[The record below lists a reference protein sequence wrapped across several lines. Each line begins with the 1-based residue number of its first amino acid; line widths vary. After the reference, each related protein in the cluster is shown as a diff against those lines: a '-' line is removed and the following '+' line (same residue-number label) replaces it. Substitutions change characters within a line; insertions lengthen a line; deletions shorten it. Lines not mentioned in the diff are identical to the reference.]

1 MGDIIF
7 IFMFL
12 LQMPTKYIRKSGST
26 RGSWSENALQRA
38 IAAIRNNMGI
48 YLLSF

>member
-7 IFMFL
+7 VFMFL

-26 RGSWSENALQRA
+26 RGSWSEDTLQRA

-48 YLLSF
+48 NVLSF

>member
-7 IFMFL
+7 VFMFL
-12 LQMPTKYIRKSGST
+12 LQMPTKYIRESGST
-26 RGSWSENALQRA
+26 RGSWSEDALQRA

-48 YLLSF
+48 NVLSF